1 MKFAGAF
8 CKYSLLTVPG
18 WSTRNEKLRR
28 ERERERERERVERA
42 REGWVQGDRV
52 GERAYGN
59 EEISRQT
66 RR

>member
-1 MKFAGAF
+1 MMKFAGAF

-28 ERERERERERVERA
+28 ERERGERA